1 MCRINMCEKNCGKPA
16 NAGKS
21 AWKINEALQN
31 QWKQQVLRTKEKQ
44 TSFGLSTK
52 NIYSKS

>member
-1 MCRINMCEKNCGKPA
+1 MCEKNCGKPA